1 MNLENLS
8 AAAIQLLKD
17 LIEIPSLS
25 SEEQQTAKRIEVWF
39 NVNDIP
45 FNRNQN
51 NVWAVN
57 KYFETSKPT
66 LLLNSHHD
74 TVKPNNGYTKDPFKA
89 QVEAGKLYG
98 LGSNDAGG
106 SLVSLIAAF
115 THFYALKDL
124 NYNLVLVASAE
135 EENSGKA
142 GLNSMLSII
151 PNIDV
156 AIVGEPTLLQLAVA
170 EKGLVVFD
178 AIVKGTPG
186 HAAHPNTD
194 NAIYNSIKV
203 LEWFKD
209 FQFDKISDSL
219 GPVKMTVTQIN
230 AGKQHNTIPAG
241 VSLVI
246 DVRVNDQYSNSEIA
260 EILQKN
266 SPCDSI
272 IPRSL
277 RLNSSYI
284 PLEHPLV
291 QSGIQIGRETY
302 GSPTLSDQSVLSCP
316 SLKLG
321 PGDST
326 RSHTADEFIFIDEIY
341 FCLPIRSQDSHD
353 EVKTHF
359 NSVCIVPN
367 FICPIRKHQ
376 PRRFN
381 HLQHRIQHP

>member
-17 LIEIPSLS
+17 LIEIPSFS
-25 SEEQQTAKRIEVWF
+25 SEEQHTAKRIEAWF
-39 NVNDIP
+39 NINKIP

-51 NVWAVN
+51 NIWAVN
-57 KYFETSKPT
+57 KYFDASKPT

-89 QVEAGKLYG
+89 QVESGKLYG

-106 SLVSLIAAF
+106 CLVSLIATF
-115 THFYALKDL
+115 THFHTFKNL
-124 NYNLVLVASAE
+124 NYNLVIVASAE
-135 EENSGKA
+135 EESSGKA

-151 PNIDV
+151 PKIDV
-156 AIVGEPTLLQLAVA
+156 AIVGEPTLMQLAVS

-178 AIVKGTPG
+178 AVVKGTPG
-186 HAAHPNTD
+186 HAAHPNPD
-194 NAIYNSIKV
+194 NAIYNSIQV

-209 FQFDKISDSL
+209 FEFDKISDFL

-230 AGKQHNTIPAG
+230 AGKQHNAIPAG
-241 VSLVI
+241 VELVV

-260 EILQKN
+260 EILQKQA
-266 SPCDSI
+266 PCDSM

-277 RLNSSYI
+277 RLNSSSI
-284 PLEHPLV
+284 PLAHPLV
-291 QSGIQIGRETY
+291 QAGIEMGSKTY

-326 RSHTADEFIFIDEIY
+326 RSHTADEFIFIDEIKEGISLY
-341 FCLPIRSQDSHD
+341 
-353 EVKTHF
+353 
-359 NSVCIVPN
+359 
-367 FICPIRKHQ
+367 
-376 PRRFN
+376 
-381 HLQHRIQHP
+381 IQLLTKIL

>member
-17 LIEIPSLS
+17 LIEIPSFS
-25 SEEQQTAKRIEVWF
+25 SEEQHTAKRIEAWF
-39 NVNDIP
+39 NVNEIP

-51 NVWAVN
+51 NIWAVN
-57 KYFETSKPT
+57 KYFDASKPT

-89 QVEAGKLYG
+89 QVESGKIYG

-106 SLVSLIAAF
+106 SLVSLIATF
-115 THFYALKDL
+115 THFHTFKNL
-124 NYNLVLVASAE
+124 NYNLVIVASAE
-135 EENSGKA
+135 EESSGKA

-151 PNIDV
+151 PKIDV
-156 AIVGEPTLLQLAVA
+156 AIVGEPTLMQLAVS

-178 AIVKGTPG
+178 AVVKGTPG
-186 HAAHPNTD
+186 HAAHPNPD
-194 NAIYNSIKV
+194 NAIYNSIQV

-209 FQFDKISDSL
+209 FEFDKISDFL

-230 AGKQHNTIPAG
+230 AGKQHNAIPAG
-241 VSLVI
+241 VELVV

-260 EILQKN
+260 EILQKQA
-266 SPCDSI
+266 PCDSM

-277 RLNSSYI
+277 RLNSSSI
-284 PLEHPLV
+284 PLAHPLV
-291 QSGIQIGRETY
+291 QAGIEMGRKTY

-326 RSHTADEFIFIDEIY
+326 RSHTADEFIFIDEIKEGISLY
-341 FCLPIRSQDSHD
+341 
-353 EVKTHF
+353 
-359 NSVCIVPN
+359 
-367 FICPIRKHQ
+367 
-376 PRRFN
+376 
-381 HLQHRIQHP
+381 IQLLTKIL